1 VKIAQQVENLLQAS
15 RAARNSDKEL
25 LVLYMQRAGME
36 LTEKQIQLFR
46 QLPSMETIRR
56 IRQKLQENGQYLA
69 DQLVE
74 DQRYDKYVNVRAS
87 VADPTV
93 SIEVLLEGS
102 GERIVAAP
110 KAISW
115 LKED

>member
-1 VKIAQQVENLLQAS
+1 
-15 RAARNSDKEL
+15 
-25 LVLYMQRAGME
+25 
-36 LTEKQIQLFR
+36 
-46 QLPSMETIRR
+46 
-56 IRQKLQENGQYLA
+56 
-69 DQLVE
+69 VE